1 MTNRVAT
8 DNRFTLEHD
17 PFGKLVLIDSAGVRH
32 VGITPVRAFPISDPQ
47 KGLALMNAE
56 GHEVAWIEDLATL
69 FPDVR
74 VAIESELM
82 HREFLPHIRRILSVS
97 MVTDPC
103 EWEVE
108 TDRGPT
114 TFLLKSEED
123 VRRLDANR
131 AIVVDAHGV
140 HYLIDNA
147 ERMDRKSRRI
157 LERYL

>member
-1 MTNRVAT
+1 MTNRIVS

-17 PFGKLVLIDSAGVRH
+17 SFGKLVLIDSAGVRH
-32 VGITPVRAFPISDPQ
+32 VGIRPVRAFPISDPQ
-47 KGLALMNAE
+47 KGLALLNAE
-56 GHEVAWIEDLATL
+56 GHEVAWIEDLAAL
-69 FPDVR
+69 FPEVR

-82 HREFLPHIRRILSVS
+82 HREFLPRIHRILSVS
-97 MVTDPC
+97 MVTEPC

-114 TFLLKSEED
+114 TLLLKSEDD

-140 HYLIDNA
+140 HYLIENP
-147 ERMDRKSRRI
+147 ERMDRKSRRVV
-157 LERYL
+157 ERYL